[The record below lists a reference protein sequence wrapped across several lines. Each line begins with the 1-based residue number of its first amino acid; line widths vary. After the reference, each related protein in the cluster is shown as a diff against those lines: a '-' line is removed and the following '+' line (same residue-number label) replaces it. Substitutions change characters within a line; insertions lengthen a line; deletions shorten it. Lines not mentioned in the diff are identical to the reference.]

1 MHGHLSFSLDSDS
14 HRCGQLGQSPN
25 GRALPFEAVIQYS
38 GTKALNVPLPAS
50 LNLRCTVRV
59 ELLVLVSLSPFPR
72 ASGLFLSE
80 KVSMLPEGTC
90 VQWCT
95 FRQGDRYHLR

>member
-1 MHGHLSFSLDSDS
+1 MRAASL
-14 HRCGQLGQSPN
+14 
-25 GRALPFEAVIQYS
+25 ALIERS
-38 GTKALNVPLPAS
+38 GGCAVPLPAS